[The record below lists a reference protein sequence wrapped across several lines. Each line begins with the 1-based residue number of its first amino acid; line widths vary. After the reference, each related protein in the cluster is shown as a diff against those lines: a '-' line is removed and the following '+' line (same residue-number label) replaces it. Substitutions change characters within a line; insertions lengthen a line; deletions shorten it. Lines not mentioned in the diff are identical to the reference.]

1 MAVERCR
8 RKRER
13 EEDKVRFVRPEV
25 EWKPFPFEPLLSIEN
40 NVHRVKVI
48 CNMLTTLT
56 LWNEPASAFNFVQ
69 INSIDYLIYSKW
81 EGVNCLVS
89 LGVEVILIVLLE
101 NNQTKFQL
109 SIAYNKYRLIKI
121 FMKNRDT
128 KDFFFISRRISKAI
142 KPRTIIFSHEKKTR
156 CREISLFPLAETNP
170 PEGGIDF
177 RPFLSPHR
185 SILPV
190 PFSI

>member
-1 MAVERCR
+1 MERGGLLIFRQSLLWTVDSNFSLDYMSENIFFSFFLLFFSISPRMMAVERCR

-81 EGVNCLVS
+81 EGVNRLVS

-128 KDFFFISRRISKAI
+128 KDFFFDQS
-142 KPRTIIFSHEKKTR
+142 
-156 CREISLFPLAETNP
+156 TNQ
-170 PEGGIDF
+170 
-177 RPFLSPHR
+177 
-185 SILPV
+185 
-190 PFSI
+190 